1 MKKLFYS
8 AIFLI
13 IATYALGQHPF
24 LEEVYDEIKFTPDLV
39 YGENAT
45 VLYFQF
51 VHEAIKEPL
60 LFDLYEPIDNNAC
73 LLRPLIIYFHS
84 GNFLPVCLNRTTVGT
99 RRDSSVVEIC
109 RRLARSGYVVASAD
123 YRQGWNAATTI
134 ELEARIGLINAAY
147 RGVQDANT
155 SIRYFKKSVAEDGN
169 PFRID
174 TSSIVLFGDDSGGY
188 LSLHAACLDDYDK
201 LLNTTLGQF
210 VVPPGYPM
218 IFEEVSGDVE
228 GKNPGIMDTI
238 NFPVPW
244 LPFPHGDTL
253 NYPNH
258 VGYCSKFCTAV
269 AMGSA
274 VADTSWIDPGQ
285 PSMICAHVPYDLTT
299 PYLCD
304 PVYVGDLRVIDVCG
318 CYYTAQTAMNLG
330 NNNFD
335 LPINKM
341 TDFQV
346 SVSEVAASRTDGIEG
361 ALPIYG
367 DTISD
372 GTPWVFWDPATH
384 PCSDFGYVGNP
395 HMTREKAELYID
407 TILAF
412 VLPRLFSDLRSKNAC
427 IPTKF
432 VEGAQANLLIFP
444 NPTAHEIYVNSGKDY
459 PMRAIQIYDL
469 SGKLVKQYSDIGL
482 SYYHIPIQNLSPGQ
496 YVVSIEFDQGLYAH
510 QIVIQ

>member
-8 AIFLI
+8 AVFLV
-13 IATYALGQHPF
+13 IATYSFGQHPF
-24 LEEVYDEIKFTPDLV
+24 LEEVYEMQITPDLV

-45 VLYFQF
+45 VLYFGQLGQ
-51 VHEAIKEPL
+51 AIKEPL
-60 LFDLYEPIDNNAC
+60 LFDLYEPIDDPC
-73 LLRPLIIYFHS
+73 IERPLIIYFHS
-84 GNFLPVCLNRTTVGT
+84 GNFLPVCLNRSTVGT

-155 SIRYFKKSVAEDGN
+155 SIRYFKKTYVEDGN

-188 LSLHAACLDDYDK
+188 LSLHAACLDSYQK
-201 LLNTTLGQF
+201 LLIPQF
-210 VVPPGYPM
+210 LVPPGYPM
-218 IFEEVSGDVE
+218 VVEQVSGDVE
-228 GKNPGIMDTI
+228 GKEYGIMDTL
-238 NFPVPW
+238 NFPLPW

-258 VGYCSKFCTAV
+258 VGYSSNFSTAV
-269 AMGSA
+269 ALGSA

-285 PSMICAHVPYDLTT
+285 PSMICAHAPYDLTT
-299 PYLCD
+299 PYDCG

-318 CYYTAQTAMNLG
+318 CYYTAQAAVNQG

-335 LPINKM
+335 VPLQKM
-341 TDFQV
+341 TDFQI
-346 SVSEVAASRTDGIEG
+346 SVSEVADARNDGIEG

-367 DTISD
+367 DTITD

-384 PCSDFGYVGNP
+384 PCSDFGFVNNP
-395 HMTREKAELYID
+395 NMTREKAELYID

-412 VLPRLFSDLRSKNAC
+412 VLPRIFSDLRDENIC

-432 VEGAQANLLIFP
+432 VEGAQADLVIFP
-444 NPTAHEIYVNSGKDY
+444 NPTANEIYVNSGKDY
-459 PMRAIQIYDL
+459 PMRSIQIFDI
-469 SGKLVKQYSDIGL
+469 SGKLMNQFTNIGL
-482 SYYHIPIQNLSPGQ
+482 SYYHIPIKNLSPGQ
-496 YVVSIEFDQGLYAH
+496 YVVSIEFDQGITAQ